1 MTAVYRLKNN
11 LWAFDLVALGAGT
24 GGGAFQ
30 VDPCFKTK
38 CRPTFLPG
46 PLDPPLLIVRGM
58 LWHSAEGSAW
68 GISSTGGRLSPNI
81 GAGLASGFHGVDRWA
96 LQEDDHGQTRHVQ
109 TSMTFEQR
117 ALFTVLSY
125 TWSDSK

>member
-24 GGGAFQ
+24 GGEAFQ

-46 PLDPPLLIVRGM
+46 PLDPPLLIAAECFGTPRRDRRG
-58 LWHSAEGSAW
+58 GSRVLA
-68 GISSTGGRLSPNI
+68 
-81 GAGLASGFHGVDRWA
+81 AG
-96 LQEDDHGQTRHVQ
+96 
-109 TSMTFEQR
+109 
-117 ALFTVLSY
+117 
-125 TWSDSK
+125 